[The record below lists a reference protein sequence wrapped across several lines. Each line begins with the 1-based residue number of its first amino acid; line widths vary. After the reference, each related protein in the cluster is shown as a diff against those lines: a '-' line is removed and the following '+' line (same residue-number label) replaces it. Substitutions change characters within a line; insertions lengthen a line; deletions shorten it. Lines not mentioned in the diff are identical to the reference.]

1 VGLAGSGVSHH
12 GGTRDDGMIT
22 IQEAQCLGFCD
33 HAPCIQVDAEKT
45 VGPLAP
51 EAASQ
56 LVDDLRT
63 VPAPDEFW
71 R

>member
-1 VGLAGSGVSHH
+1 VGLAGSGVLHH
-12 GGTRDDGMIT
+12 GGTADHG
-22 IQEAQCLGFCD
+22 IQEAQCLGYCD
-33 HAPCIQVDAEKT
+33 HAPCIQVDAENT

-56 LVDDLRT
+56 LVDKLREA
-63 VPAPDEFW
+63 PAPEELW